1 MVLNKNNSLYLRI
14 QYINFSKKLIESFIS
29 KRIKKGNKN
38 RSFSS
43 FFKLLRLLQVF
54 GKISN
59 NLNYFFEKNGILVFL
74 SSLFRMWLLPFNLK
88 NQMFIKK
95 KRRFSKK
102 PNQIQLFLKIERQI
116 CNFISFIFKNIQKF
130 KINNEFNVIKVI
142 LDLYT
147 KRSYLTNILHG
158 DKLKLLAF
166 ENKISSVRE
175 VDKLK
180 FNYHVQTALFL
191 NMCYFKLNNFLVD
204 LDFFIAAKMY
214 NYFNFYAKWFKLNF
228 RFIKRRIFIMIKSF
242 RRYFKRIKYNKRM
255 GSRVKWLNVSLINK
269 RFTAVYLPKLYF
281 IKGFKHGLSKHIFQ
295 SRYELHLQRK
305 IFCKNKKTK
314 RWRSKKK
321 FYLKKKFLFNLK
333 KNFRINYKR
342 DFFFFFFKFR
352 KLRKKLRY
360 SKRKYGV
367 IHKFSFFES
376 NYFLFFNFFFYNKY
390 TMVVRE
396 NYFWK
401 PNFG

>member
-1 MVLNKNNSLYLRI
+1 M
-14 QYINFSKKLIESFIS
+14 
-29 KRIKKGNKN
+29 G
-38 RSFSS
+38 
-43 FFKLLRLLQVF
+43 
-54 GKISN
+54 
-59 NLNYFFEKNGILVFL
+59 
-74 SSLFRMWLLPFNLK
+74 
-88 NQMFIKK
+88 
-95 KRRFSKK
+95 
-102 PNQIQLFLKIERQI
+102 
-116 CNFISFIFKNIQKF
+116 
-130 KINNEFNVIKVI
+130 
-142 LDLYT
+142 
-147 KRSYLTNILHG
+147 SYLTNILHG

-228 RFIKRRIFIMIKSF
+228 
-242 RRYFKRIKYNKRM
+242 RYFKRIKYNKRM

-321 FYLKKKFLFNLK
+321 FYLKKKFSKKLK
-333 KNFRINYKR
+333 KG
-342 DFFFFFFKFR
+342 FFFFS
-352 KLRKKLRY
+352 L
-360 SKRKYGV
+360 
-367 IHKFSFFES
+367 
-376 NYFLFFNFFFYNKY
+376 NFVN
-390 TMVVRE
+390 
-396 NYFWK
+396 
-401 PNFG
+401 